1 MTGSRCPITTKQMKQ
16 TKIAQADKTEIQIIR
31 ETLGYSRPM
40 FAEKIIH
47 KSNGMLRLYE
57 NRKAEVPESVLVIA
71 RLWLDFYN
79 KQNGITE

>member
-1 MTGSRCPITTKQMKQ
+1 MKQ
-16 TKIAQADKTEIQIIR
+16 TKISQENKTEIQIIR
-31 ETLGYSRPM
+31 ETLGYSRPA

-57 NRKAEVPESVLVIA
+57 TRKAVVPESVLVIA

-79 KQNGITE
+79 KQNKTTTDE